1 MDIPLK
7 KLKHEEVPVR
17 FLSEHFPYN
26 PASAFI
32 MNHLRHQQ
40 WLSSSPKHIIPPFST
55 AQSTIPYTQEPP
67 VLQNPERVVRHSESE
82 RFERS
87 YQPNVALAPRQT
99 ILTRERGEK
108 EEGRDNCAT
117 VIKSEMQIKQERPS
131 TPINDSSPPNIRNNS
146 PETTTTNGGNMSVAA
161 AASAAPISPE
171 GQSGSNEITSS
182 TSPVPASILIPNIK
196 QDSVS
201 PHSSPSLTSPPPR
214 SLSIR
219 KSPPVVVTLIQN
231 QPTMMMNGIK
241 KKVPHGSNPDFEMS
255 QDMDED
261 SLTGEP
267 DSSNLNGIHAQH
279 QPPAYELVR
288 MLLKNNSTEDHN
300 KILEIFKYMDK
311 ELSRL
316 RDMRDIHKKELI
328 DLQAKSMLN
337 EDELRRKID
346 SLQLQLSQPQRV
358 NGAASNII
366 ATSCLSSSSSSS
378 SSISSNSSYEY
389 DRNERRN
396 SIVEKPNVIIK
407 PLKKSWRLTSCDDLQ
422 TNNNIKPTTPTA
434 NITITNNSTPPTT
447 IVMMPKSEDIINN
460 NNTKIYNNNNN
471 NSNSSSP
478 INGSTDNVS
487 LDDAIKK
494 TTTNSNV
501 SNNNNNQVVAIAP
514 VIKSE
519 KL

>member
-17 FLSEHFPYN
+17 FLHDHHLYN
-26 PASAFI
+26 QAIILSHI
-32 MNHLRHQQ
+32 RHQQ
-40 WLSSSPKHIIPPFST
+40 QWMSPNSPKHIIPPFVSSN
-55 AQSTIPYTQEPP
+55 AQSIPYTQEPP
-67 VLQNPERVVRHSESE
+67 VLQNPERVVRHTECE

-99 ILTRERGEK
+99 VLAREREK
-108 EEGRDNCAT
+108 EDGRDNCAT

-146 PETTTTNGGNMSVAA
+146 PETTTTNGGSMTAA
-161 AASAAPISPE
+161 TAAPISPE

-182 TSPVPASILIPNIK
+182 TSPVPASMIPNIK

-214 SLSIR
+214 SHLIH
-219 KSPPVVVTLIQN
+219 KSPPVVVTLITN
-231 QPTMMMNGIK
+231 QPAMNGIK
-241 KKVPHGSNPDFEMS
+241 KKVPLGNNPEFETS

-267 DSSNLNGIHAQH
+267 DSSNLNGIHAQ
-279 QPPAYELVR
+279 QQTYYEIVSL
-288 MLLKNNSTEDHN
+288 LLKNNSTDDHI
-300 KILEIFKYMDK
+300 KILNIFKHMER
-311 ELSRL
+311 ELAL
-316 RDMRDIHKKELI
+316 VKDMHKKELVE
-328 DLQAKSMLN
+328 LQAKNMLS
-337 EDELRRKID
+337 EEELRRKID
-346 SLQLQLSQPQRV
+346 NLQHQISQQRM
-358 NGAASNII
+358 NGNAPSII

-407 PLKKSWRLTSCDDLQ
+407 PLKKSWRITPCDDPP
-422 TNNNIKPTTPTA
+422 NKPLTTTTPTA
-434 NITITNNSTPPTT
+434 NITITTSTPPT

-471 NSNSSSP
+471 NSSNTSP
-478 INGSTDNVS
+478 INGSTDSAS

-494 TTTNSNV
+494 TTTTGSN
-501 SNNNNNQVVAIAP
+501 VVAIAP

>member
-17 FLSEHFPYN
+17 FLSEHLPYN
-26 PASAFI
+26 PAFI
-32 MNHLRHQQ
+32 MSHLRHQQ
-40 WLSSSPKHIIPPFST
+40 WMLSSSPKHIIPPFST
-55 AQSTIPYTQEPP
+55 AQSTLPYTQEPP
-67 VLQNPERVVRHSESE
+67 ILQNPERVVRQSECE

-99 ILTRERGEK
+99 ILTREREK

-146 PETTTTNGGNMSVAA
+146 PETTTNGGNMSTAA
-161 AASAAPISPE
+161 AAAPISPE

-182 TSPVPASILIPNIK
+182 TSPVPASILIPNNK

-214 SLSIR
+214 SHMIHN
-219 KSPPVVVTLIQN
+219 KSPPVVVTLITN
-231 QPTMMMNGIK
+231 QPTMNGIK
-241 KKVPHGSNPDFEMS
+241 KKVPLGSNPDFEMS

-267 DSSNLNGIHAQH
+267 DSSNLNGIHAQ
-279 QPPAYELVR
+279 QPAYEVVR
-288 MLLKNNSTEDHN
+288 ILLKDNSTESQN
-300 KILEIFKYMDK
+300 KILGIFKYMDR
-311 ELSRL
+311 ELSQL
-316 RDMRDIHKKELI
+316 RDIHKKEMI
-328 DLQAKSMLN
+328 DLQAKNMLN
-337 EDELRRKID
+337 EEELRRKID
-346 SLQLQLSQPQRV
+346 SLQLQLSQQRV
-358 NGAASNII
+358 VNGNASNII

-422 TNNNIKPTTPTA
+422 TNNNNNNNISKPLTTTTPTA
-434 NITITNNSTPPTT
+434 NITITTSTPPT

-471 NSNSSSP
+471 NNSNSSSP
-478 INGSTDNVS
+478 INGSTDSAS

-494 TTTNSNV
+494 TTTNTV
-501 SNNNNNQVVAIAP
+501 SNTVVAIAP

>member
-17 FLSEHFPYN
+17 FLSEHLPYN
-26 PASAFI
+26 PTSAFI
-32 MNHLRHQQ
+32 LSHIRHQQ
-40 WLSSSPKHIIPPFST
+40 QQWMLSSSPKHIIPPFPT
-55 AQSTIPYTQEPP
+55 AQSTLPYTQEPP
-67 VLQNPERVVRHSESE
+67 ILQNPERVVRQSECE

-99 ILTRERGEK
+99 ILTREREK

-131 TPINDSSPPNIRNNS
+131 TPINDSSPPSIRNNS
-146 PETTTTNGGNMSVAA
+146 PETTSTNGGNMSTAA
-161 AASAAPISPE
+161 AAAPISPE

-182 TSPVPASILIPNIK
+182 TSPVPASILIPNNK

-214 SLSIR
+214 SHLIHN
-219 KSPPVVVTLIQN
+219 KSPPVVVTLITN
-231 QPTMMMNGIK
+231 QPTMNGIK
-241 KKVPHGSNPDFEMS
+241 KKVPLGSNPDFEMS

-267 DSSNLNGIHAQH
+267 DSSNLNGIHAQ
-279 QPPAYELVR
+279 QPAYELVR
-288 MLLKNNSTEDHN
+288 ILLKNNSTEDHSR
-300 KILEIFKYMDK
+300 ILDIFKYMDK
-311 ELSRL
+311 ELARL
-316 RDMRDIHKKELI
+316 REIHKKELI
-328 DLQAKSMLN
+328 DFQAKSMLN
-337 EDELRRKID
+337 EEELRRKID
-346 SLQLQLSQPQRV
+346 SLQLQLSQQRV
-358 NGAASNII
+358 VNGNASNII

-422 TNNNIKPTTPTA
+422 TNNNNNNINKTLTTTSPTA
-434 NITITNNSTPPTT
+434 NITITTSTPPT

-471 NSNSSSP
+471 NNNSNSSSP
-478 INGSTDNVS
+478 INGSTDSAS

-494 TTTNSNV
+494 TTTTVTNT
-501 SNNNNNQVVAIAP
+501 VVAIAP